1 MGTHT
6 ITSGLCPAAHCNF
19 HSNPWPRQS
28 LSWAV
33 LIHLFS
39 YVHTISSRL
48 LPPTQRFLLSCSCGF
63 SSGKHVFSAHGSAFF
78 ARICELLTNDLQ
90 ENALSLNCDTEHWV
104 LTIPLWTRR
113 QGKPRVLRLKEHKG
127 PRVPSISEDERSK
140 SPPCLCFISGQWKS
154 QDEVTIKQSY
164 NPAFPSKLSIFCL
177 PKIWWKSTA
186 RGSTECH
193 CFCLPVWHSQHP
205 WSDQ

>member
-6 ITSGLCPAAHCNF
+6 ITCGLCPAAHCNF

-48 LPPTQRFLLSCSCGF
+48 LPPTWRFLLSCSHSF
-63 SSGKHVFSAHGSAFF
+63 SSGKHVFSAHRSAFF
-78 ARICELLTNDLQ
+78 AHICELLTNDLQ
-90 ENALSLNCDTEHWV
+90 ENALSLNCDTEYWV

-113 QGKPRVLRLKEHKG
+113 QGKPIRVKRAQ
-127 PRVPSISEDERSK
+127 RVRS
-140 SPPCLCFISGQWKS
+140 PINLGRRTI
-154 QDEVTIKQSY
+154 EVTS
-164 NPAFPSKLSIFCL
+164 LSMFHQWTVKK
-177 PKIWWKSTA
+177 P
-186 RGSTECH
+186 R
-193 CFCLPVWHSQHP
+193 
-205 WSDQ
+205 WSHN